1 MADVNEIFDEIS
13 KQIIAL
19 ANNTVSNYRDAAIKD
34 ANDLVAGMKA
44 DLTRWAQLLADGQ
57 LKIDEFEF
65 LVNTQKVLVKMN
77 SSATDH
83 YPDAEFVQDKSAI
96 INDGSIDLVIISSPD
111 DEGMNIVT
119 EALEAGK
126 NVRIL

>member
-1 MADVNEIFDEIS
+1 
-13 KQIIAL
+13 
-19 ANNTVSNYRDAAIKD
+19 
-34 ANDLVAGMKA
+34 
-44 DLTRWAQLLADGQ
+44 
-57 LKIDEFEF
+57 
-65 LVNTQKVLVKMN
+65 MN